1 MTKML
6 KELLQERLDST
17 ELEKLS
23 SSFDI
28 IGTIAIIKIPESLTS
43 KRKLIADAL
52 IEEIRPVKSVFCQV
66 SAIEGDYRLR
76 KLELISG
83 ENSPITVYKEH
94 GCTFKVDVI
103 NTYFSPRLSTER
115 LRIAKLT
122 EPNEVIVNMFG
133 GVGTFSIIISRYNK
147 SAKVYSIDSNPIAT
161 DICRQNIE
169 INKLTG
175 NVIPVLG
182 DAEQEIHK
190 SLKGVAKR
198 VLMPLPEKARDFVDA
213 AVSSLENGS
222 GMIHYFCHVGAD
234 NKKTA
239 IQNGVMDT
247 SESFSKFNHT
257 IRNVRVVREVGPRFY
272 QIVSDVLV
280 T

>member
-6 KELLQERLDST
+6 KELLQERLDRT

-28 IGTIAIIKIPESLTS
+28 IGTIAIIKIPESLAS

-147 SAKVYSIDSNPIAT
+147 SAKVYSIDSNPIAI
-161 DICRQNIE
+161 DMCRQNIE
-169 INKLTG
+169 INKLRG
-175 NVIPVLG
+175 NVFPVLG

-190 SLKGVAKR
+190 GLKGIAKR
-198 VLMPLPEKARDFVDA
+198 VLMPLPEKAKDFVDA

-222 GMIHYFCHVGAD
+222 GTIHYFCHVGAD
-234 NKKTA
+234 NKKNA
-239 IQNGVMDT
+239 IQNGIMDT
-247 SESFSKFNHT
+247 SESFSKFDHT

-272 QIVSDVLV
+272 QIVSDVMV

>member
-161 DICRQNIE
+161 DMCRQNIE

-175 NVIPVLG
+175 NVIPILG

-198 VLMPLPEKARDFVDA
+198 VLMPLPEKARDFIDA

>member
-6 KELLQERLDST
+6 KELLQERLDRT

-28 IGTIAIIKIPESLTS
+28 IGTIAIIKIPESLNS

-52 IEEIRPVKSVFCQV
+52 IEEIKPVKSVFCQV

-161 DICRQNIE
+161 DMCRQNIE

-182 DAEQEIHK
+182 DAEQEIQ
-190 SLKGVAKR
+190 SLKGIATR

-222 GMIHYFCHVGAD
+222 GMIHYFSHVGAD

-239 IQNGVMDT
+239 IQNGVMET

>member
-1 MTKML
+1 ML
-6 KELLQERLDST
+6 KEVLQERLDRI

-28 IGTIAIIKIPESLTS
+28 IGTIAIIKIPDSLTS

-133 GVGTFSIIISRYNK
+133 GVGTFSIIISRYNN
-147 SAKVYSIDSNPIAT
+147 SAKVYSIDSNPIAI
-161 DICRQNIE
+161 DMCRQNIE

-175 NVIPVLG
+175 NVFPVFG

-190 SLKGVAKR
+190 GLKGIAKR
-198 VLMPLPEKARDFVDA
+198 VLMPLPEKAKDFVDA

-222 GMIHYFCHVGAD
+222 GTIHYFCHVGAD
-234 NKKTA
+234 NKKNA
-239 IQNGVMDT
+239 IQNGIMDT
-247 SESFSKFNHT
+247 SESFSKFDHT

-272 QIVSDVLV
+272 QIVSDVMV

>member
-6 KELLQERLDST
+6 KELLQERLDRT

-28 IGTIAIIKIPESLTS
+28 IGTIAIIKIPESLAS

-147 SAKVYSIDSNPIAT
+147 SAKVYSIDSNPIAI
-161 DICRQNIE
+161 DICKQNIE
-169 INKLTG
+169 INKLRG
-175 NVIPVLG
+175 NVFPVLG

-190 SLKGVAKR
+190 GLKGIAKR
-198 VLMPLPEKARDFVDA
+198 VLMPLPEKAKNFVDA

-234 NKKTA
+234 NKKA
-239 IQNGVMDT
+239 AVQNGIMDT
-247 SESFSKFNHT
+247 SESFSKFDHT

-272 QIVSDVLV
+272 QIVSDVMV

>member
-6 KELLQERLDST
+6 KELLQERLDRT

-147 SAKVYSIDSNPIAT
+147 SAKVYSIDSNPIAI
-161 DICRQNIE
+161 DMCRQNIE

-175 NVIPVLG
+175 NVFPVLG
-182 DAEQEIHK
+182 DAEQVIHK
-190 SLKGVAKR
+190 GLKGIAKR
-198 VLMPLPEKARDFVDA
+198 VLMPLPEKAKDFVDA

-234 NKKTA
+234 NKQKA
-239 IQNGVMDT
+239 IQNGIMDT
-247 SESFSKFNHT
+247 SESFSKFDHT

-272 QIVSDVLV
+272 QIVSDVMV

>member
-6 KELLQERLDST
+6 KELLQERLDSL
-17 ELEKLS
+17 ELGKLS

-28 IGTIAIIKIPESLTS
+28 IGTIAIIKIPESLAS
-43 KRKLIADAL
+43 KRKLIADTL

-122 EPNEVIVNMFG
+122 EPNEVIMNMFG
-133 GVGTFSIIISRYNK
+133 GVGTFSIVISRYNK

-161 DICRQNIE
+161 DMCRQNIE
-169 INKLTG
+169 INKLTR

-182 DAEQEIHK
+182 DAEQVIHK

-198 VLMPLPEKARDFVDA
+198 VLMPLPEKARGFIDA

-239 IQNGVMDT
+239 IQNGVMET

>member
-6 KELLQERLDST
+6 KEVLQERLDRT

-28 IGTIAIIKIPESLTS
+28 IGTIAIIKIPDSLTS

-133 GVGTFSIIISRYNK
+133 GVGTFSIIISRYNN
-147 SAKVYSIDSNPIAT
+147 SAKVYSIDSNPIAI
-161 DICRQNIE
+161 DMCRQNIE

-175 NVIPVLG
+175 NVFPVFG

-190 SLKGVAKR
+190 GLKGIAKR
-198 VLMPLPEKARDFVDA
+198 VLMPLPEKAKDFVDA

-222 GMIHYFCHVGAD
+222 GTIHYFCHVGAD
-234 NKKTA
+234 NKKNA
-239 IQNGVMDT
+239 IQNGIMDT
-247 SESFSKFNHT
+247 SESFSKFDHT

-272 QIVSDVLV
+272 QIVSDVMV

>member
-6 KELLQERLDST
+6 KELLQERLDRT

-28 IGTIAIIKIPESLTS
+28 IGTIAIIKIPESLAS

-147 SAKVYSIDSNPIAT
+147 SAKVYSIDSNPIAI
-161 DICRQNIE
+161 DMCRQNIE
-169 INKLTG
+169 INKLRG
-175 NVIPVLG
+175 NVFPVLG

-190 SLKGVAKR
+190 GLKGIAKR
-198 VLMPLPEKARDFVDA
+198 VLMPLPEKAKDFVDA

-234 NKKTA
+234 NKKA
-239 IQNGVMDT
+239 AVQNGIIDT
-247 SESFSKFNHT
+247 SESFSKFDHT

-272 QIVSDVLV
+272 QIVSDVMV

>member
-1 MTKML
+1 ML
-6 KELLQERLDST
+6 KEILQERLDST

-83 ENSPITVYKEH
+83 ENSPITEYKEH

-147 SAKVYSIDSNPIAT
+147 SAKVYSIDSNPIAI
-161 DICRQNIE
+161 DMCRQNIE
-169 INKLTG
+169 MNKLTG
-175 NVIPVLG
+175 NVFPVLG

-190 SLKGVAKR
+190 GLKGIAKR
-198 VLMPLPEKARDFVDA
+198 VLMPLPEKAKDFVDA

-222 GMIHYFCHVGAD
+222 GTIHYFCHVGAD
-234 NKKTA
+234 NKKNA
-239 IQNGVMDT
+239 IQNGIMDT
-247 SESFSKFNHT
+247 SESFSKFDHT

-272 QIVSDVLV
+272 QIVSDVMV

>member
-6 KELLQERLDST
+6 KELLQERLDRT

-147 SAKVYSIDSNPIAT
+147 SAKVYSIDSNPIAV
-161 DICRQNIE
+161 DMCRQNIE

-175 NVIPVLG
+175 NVFPVLG

-190 SLKGVAKR
+190 GLKGIAKR
-198 VLMPLPEKARDFVDA
+198 VLMPLPEKAKDFVDA

-222 GMIHYFCHVGAD
+222 GTIHYFCHVGAD
-234 NKKTA
+234 NKKNA
-239 IQNGVMDT
+239 IQNGIMDT
-247 SESFSKFNHT
+247 SESFSKFDHT

-272 QIVSDVLV
+272 QIVSDVMV

>member
-103 NTYFSPRLSTER
+103 NAYFSPRLSTER

-147 SAKVYSIDSNPIAT
+147 SAKVYSIDSNPMAT
-161 DICRQNIE
+161 DMCRQNIE

>member
-6 KELLQERLDST
+6 KEILQERLDST

-147 SAKVYSIDSNPIAT
+147 SAKVYSIDSNPIAV
-161 DICRQNIE
+161 DMCRQNIE

-175 NVIPVLG
+175 NVFPVLG

-190 SLKGVAKR
+190 GLKGIAKR
-198 VLMPLPEKARDFVDA
+198 VLMPLPEKAKDFVDA

-222 GMIHYFCHVGAD
+222 GTIHYFCHVGAD
-234 NKKTA
+234 NKKNA
-239 IQNGVMDT
+239 IQNGIMDT
-247 SESFSKFNHT
+247 SESFSKFDHT

-272 QIVSDVLV
+272 QIVSDVMV

>member
-6 KELLQERLDST
+6 KELLQERLDRT

-147 SAKVYSIDSNPIAT
+147 SAKVYSIDSNPIAV
-161 DICRQNIE
+161 DMCRQNIE

-175 NVIPVLG
+175 NVFPVLG

-190 SLKGVAKR
+190 GLKGIAKR
-198 VLMPLPEKARDFVDA
+198 VLMPLPEKAKDFVDA
-213 AVSSLENGS
+213 AVSSLENGT

-234 NKKTA
+234 NKKA
-239 IQNGVMDT
+239 AVQNGIIDT
-247 SESFSKFNHT
+247 SESFSKFDHT

-272 QIVSDVLV
+272 QIVSDVMV

>member
-6 KELLQERLDST
+6 KELLQERLDRT

-28 IGTIAIIKIPESLTS
+28 IGTIAIIKIPESLAS

-66 SAIEGDYRLR
+66 SAIEGEYRLR

-115 LRIAKLT
+115 LRIAQLT
-122 EPNEVIVNMFG
+122 EPNEVVVNMFG

-147 SAKVYSIDSNPIAT
+147 SAKVYSIDSNPIAI
-161 DICRQNIE
+161 DMCRQNIE
-169 INKLTG
+169 INKLRG
-175 NVIPVLG
+175 NVFPVLG

-190 SLKGVAKR
+190 GLKGIAKR
-198 VLMPLPEKARDFVDA
+198 VLMPLPEKAKDFVDA

-234 NKKTA
+234 NKKA
-239 IQNGVMDT
+239 AVQNGIIDT
-247 SESFSKFNHT
+247 SESFSKFDHT

-272 QIVSDVLV
+272 QIVSDVMV

>member
-6 KELLQERLDST
+6 KELLQERLDRT

-147 SAKVYSIDSNPIAT
+147 SAKVYSIDSNPIAV
-161 DICRQNIE
+161 DMCRQNIE

-175 NVIPVLG
+175 NVFPVLG

-190 SLKGVAKR
+190 GLKGIAKR
-198 VLMPLPEKARDFVDA
+198 VLMPLPEKAKDFVDA

-234 NKKTA
+234 NKQNA
-239 IQNGVMDT
+239 IQNGIMDT
-247 SESFSKFNHT
+247 SESFSKFDHT

-272 QIVSDVLV
+272 QIVSDVMV

>member
-6 KELLQERLDST
+6 KELLQERLDRT

-28 IGTIAIIKIPESLTS
+28 IGTIAIIKIPESLAS

-147 SAKVYSIDSNPIAT
+147 SAKVYSIDSNPIAI
-161 DICRQNIE
+161 DMCRQNIE
-169 INKLTG
+169 INKLRG
-175 NVIPVLG
+175 NVFPVLG

-190 SLKGVAKR
+190 GLKGIAKR
-198 VLMPLPEKARDFVDA
+198 VLMPLPEKAKDFVDA

-234 NKKTA
+234 NKKA
-239 IQNGVMDT
+239 AVQNGIMDT
-247 SESFSKFNHT
+247 SESFSKFDHT

-272 QIVSDVLV
+272 QIVSDVMV

>member
-52 IEEIRPVKSVFCQV
+52 IKEIRPVKSVFCQV
-66 SAIEGDYRLR
+66 TAIEGDYRLR

-103 NTYFSPRLSTER
+103 NAYFSPRLSTER

-147 SAKVYSIDSNPIAT
+147 SAKVYSIDSNPMAT
-161 DICRQNIE
+161 DMCRQNIE

-239 IQNGVMDT
+239 IQNGVTDT

>member
-1 MTKML
+1 ML

-122 EPNEVIVNMFG
+122 GPNEVIVNMFG

-190 SLKGVAKR
+190 GLKGVAKR

>member
-6 KELLQERLDST
+6 KELLQERLDRT

-28 IGTIAIIKIPESLTS
+28 IGTIAIIKIPESLAS

-115 LRIAKLT
+115 LRIAQLT
-122 EPNEVIVNMFG
+122 EPNEVVVNMFG

-147 SAKVYSIDSNPIAT
+147 SAKVYSIDSNPIAI
-161 DICRQNIE
+161 DICKQNIE
-169 INKLTG
+169 INKLRG
-175 NVIPVLG
+175 NVFPVLG

-190 SLKGVAKR
+190 GLKGIAKR
-198 VLMPLPEKARDFVDA
+198 VLMPLPEKAKNFVDA

-234 NKKTA
+234 NKKA
-239 IQNGVMDT
+239 AVQNGIMDT
-247 SESFSKFNHT
+247 SESFSKFDHT
-257 IRNVRVVREVGPRFY
+257 IRNARVVREVGPRFY
-272 QIVSDVLV
+272 QIVSDVMV

>member
-6 KELLQERLDST
+6 KELLQQRLDST

-94 GCTFKVDVI
+94 GCIFKVDVI

-161 DICRQNIE
+161 DMCRQNIE

-175 NVIPVLG
+175 KVIPVLG

-190 SLKGVAKR
+190 NLKGIATR
-198 VLMPLPEKARDFVDA
+198 VLMPLPEKSRDFVDA
-213 AVSSLENGS
+213 AVSSLENGR

-239 IQNGVMDT
+239 IQSGVKDT
-247 SESFSKFNHT
+247 SESFSKFNHSV
-257 IRNVRVVREVGPRFY
+257 RNVRVVREVGPRFY

>member
-1 MTKML
+1 ML
-6 KELLQERLDST
+6 KELLQERLDRT

-28 IGTIAIIKIPESLTS
+28 IGTIAIIKIPESLAS

-66 SAIEGDYRLR
+66 SAIEGEYRLR

-115 LRIAKLT
+115 LRIAQLT
-122 EPNEVIVNMFG
+122 EPNEVVVNMFG

-147 SAKVYSIDSNPIAT
+147 SAKVYSIDSNPIAI
-161 DICRQNIE
+161 DICKQNIE
-169 INKLTG
+169 INKLRG
-175 NVIPVLG
+175 NVFPVLG

-190 SLKGVAKR
+190 GLKGIAKR
-198 VLMPLPEKARDFVDA
+198 VLMPLPEKAKNFVDA

-234 NKKTA
+234 NKKA
-239 IQNGVMDT
+239 AVQNGIMDT
-247 SESFSKFNHT
+247 SESFSKFDHT

-272 QIVSDVLV
+272 QIVSDVMV

>member
-6 KELLQERLDST
+6 KELLQERLDRT

-28 IGTIAIIKIPESLTS
+28 IGTIAIIKIPESLAS

-66 SAIEGDYRLR
+66 SAIEGEYRLR

-115 LRIAKLT
+115 LRIAQLT
-122 EPNEVIVNMFG
+122 EPNEVVVNMFG

-147 SAKVYSIDSNPIAT
+147 SAKVYSIDSNPIAI
-161 DICRQNIE
+161 DMCRQNIE
-169 INKLTG
+169 INKLRG
-175 NVIPVLG
+175 NVFPVLG

-190 SLKGVAKR
+190 GLKGIAKR
-198 VLMPLPEKARDFVDA
+198 VLMPLPEKAKNFVDA

-234 NKKTA
+234 NKKA
-239 IQNGVMDT
+239 AVQNGIMDT
-247 SESFSKFNHT
+247 SESFSKFDHT

-272 QIVSDVLV
+272 QIVSDVMV

>member
-6 KELLQERLDST
+6 KELLQERLDRT

-28 IGTIAIIKIPESLTS
+28 IGTIAIIKIPESLAS

-147 SAKVYSIDSNPIAT
+147 SAKVYSIDSNPIAI
-161 DICRQNIE
+161 DMCRQNIE
-169 INKLTG
+169 INKLRG
-175 NVIPVLG
+175 NVFPVLG

-190 SLKGVAKR
+190 GLKGIAKR
-198 VLMPLPEKARDFVDA
+198 VLMPLPEKAKDFVDA
-213 AVSSLENGS
+213 AISSLENGT

-234 NKKTA
+234 NKKA
-239 IQNGVMDT
+239 AVQNGIIDT
-247 SESFSKFNHT
+247 SESFSKFDHT

-272 QIVSDVLV
+272 QIVSDVMV

>member
-6 KELLQERLDST
+6 KELLQERLDRT

-147 SAKVYSIDSNPIAT
+147 SAKVYSIDSNPIAV
-161 DICRQNIE
+161 DMCRQNIE

-175 NVIPVLG
+175 NVFPVFG

-190 SLKGVAKR
+190 GLKGIAKR
-198 VLMPLPEKARDFVDA
+198 VLMPLPEKAKDFVDA

-222 GMIHYFCHVGAD
+222 GTIHYFCHVGAD
-234 NKKTA
+234 NKKNA
-239 IQNGVMDT
+239 IQNGIMDT
-247 SESFSKFNHT
+247 SESFSKFDHT

-272 QIVSDVLV
+272 QIVSDVMV

>member
-1 MTKML
+1 ML
-6 KELLQERLDST
+6 KELLQERLDRT

-147 SAKVYSIDSNPIAT
+147 SAKVYSIDSNPIAI
-161 DICRQNIE
+161 DMCRQNIE

-175 NVIPVLG
+175 NVFPVLG

-190 SLKGVAKR
+190 GLKGIAKR
-198 VLMPLPEKARDFVDA
+198 VLMPLPEKAKDFVDA

-222 GMIHYFCHVGAD
+222 GTIHYFCHVGAD
-234 NKKTA
+234 NKKNA
-239 IQNGVMDT
+239 IQNGIMDT
-247 SESFSKFNHT
+247 SESFSKFDHT

-272 QIVSDVLV
+272 QIVSDVMV

>member
-6 KELLQERLDST
+6 KELLQERLDNT

-161 DICRQNIE
+161 DMCRQNIE

-190 SLKGVAKR
+190 SLKGIAKR

-239 IQNGVMDT
+239 IQNGVKDT

>member
-6 KELLQERLDST
+6 KELLQERLDRT

-28 IGTIAIIKIPESLTS
+28 IGTIAIIKIPESLAS

-66 SAIEGDYRLR
+66 SAIEGEYRLR

-147 SAKVYSIDSNPIAT
+147 SAKVYSIDSNPIAI
-161 DICRQNIE
+161 DICKQNIE
-169 INKLTG
+169 INKLRG
-175 NVIPVLG
+175 NVFPVLG

-190 SLKGVAKR
+190 GLKGIAKR
-198 VLMPLPEKARDFVDA
+198 VLMPLPEKAKNFVDA

-234 NKKTA
+234 NKKA
-239 IQNGVMDT
+239 AVQNGIMDT
-247 SESFSKFNHT
+247 SESFSKFDHT

-272 QIVSDVLV
+272 QIVSDVMV

>member
-6 KELLQERLDST
+6 KELLQERLDSI

-161 DICRQNIE
+161 DMCRQNIE

-190 SLKGVAKR
+190 RLKGIATR
-198 VLMPLPEKARDFVDA
+198 VLMPLPEKARNFVDA

>member
-6 KELLQERLDST
+6 KELLQERLDRT

-147 SAKVYSIDSNPIAT
+147 SAKVYSIDSNPIAI
-161 DICRQNIE
+161 DMCRQNIE

-175 NVIPVLG
+175 NVFPVLG

-190 SLKGVAKR
+190 GLKGIAKR
-198 VLMPLPEKARDFVDA
+198 VLMPLPEKAKDFVDA

-222 GMIHYFCHVGAD
+222 GTIHYFCHVGAD
-234 NKKTA
+234 NKKNA
-239 IQNGVMDT
+239 IQNGIMDT
-247 SESFSKFNHT
+247 SESFSKFDHT

-272 QIVSDVLV
+272 QIVSDVMV